1 MIHYMNHN
9 GFTTL
14 KVDGNLETIIA
25 DSAYMILLTYKELLK
40 KNGCVAEIYREY
52 FENHSK
58 KIFEIDGANDVDSEN
73 IDSCVKALDELLN
86 ALENVMKN
94 RKKGGD
100 ENA

>member
-1 MIHYMNHN
+1 MIHYMNHDGIVN
-9 GFTTL
+9 LQVG
-14 KVDGNLETIIA
+14 GNLETIIS
-25 DSAYMILLTYKELLK
+25 DTAYLILLTYKELLK

-52 FENHSK
+52 FETHSK
-58 KIFEIDGANDVDSEN
+58 DIFEIDNANNVDLEN
-73 IDSCVKALDELLN
+73 IDSCEKALDELLN

>member
-14 KVDGNLETIIA
+14 KVGGNLETIIA
-25 DSAYMILLTYKELLK
+25 DTAYLILLTYKVLLK
-40 KNGCVAEIYREY
+40 KNGCAAEIYREY
-52 FENHSK
+52 FENYSK
-58 KIFEIDGANDVDSEN
+58 KIFEIDNANNVDSEN
-73 IDSCVKALDELLN
+73 IDSCEKALDELLN